1 MKLKKL
7 FAGVVAVAM
16 MATMSFPAFAA
27 RPTPTR
33 PTPNVGANGLVTITK
48 NYKVVGSED
57 KKAPAETF
65 NFTVTPGATIHT
77 ETGDVEKTVEKSE
90 ATTIPAMAANS
101 DKKTVEFTT
110 ALTADGT
117 GTFTVDVANL
127 NITKP
132 GIYYYTVTE
141 TAGNTAG
148 VDYAADPMIM
158 VITAGY
164 ADDDENSTLS
174 YWVGLH
180 DSKVFNDKN
189 KPFENTYTAGSL
201 NVTKKV
207 TGSLGN
213 KDKKFNID
221 VTFTA
226 PAGKTVNSTITY
238 VNNGEKTIAPA
249 AWKLNTTTN
258 KYEAT
263 VTVELAHKESVQF
276 NNIPKDVT
284 YIVEEQDYSREE
296 YTATYEEDSKSGTIA
311 NNVKSTTIT
320 NKRGDDTI
328 DTGVILDNAPYI
340 LMLTVVAAGA
350 MTLVIKKRREEE

>member
-16 MATMSFPAFAA
+16 MATMSFPAFA
-27 RPTPTR
+27 TR

-48 NYKVVGSED
+48 NYKVVGYEE

-65 NFTVTPGATIHT
+65 EFVVTPGATVN
-77 ETGDVEKTVEKSE
+77 GAEKTVEKSE

-101 DKKTVEFTT
+101 NKKTVAFT
-110 ALTADGT
+110 ALTEHGT

-127 NITKP
+127 NIKKP
-132 GIYYYTVTE
+132 GMYYYTVTE
-141 TAGNTAG
+141 TPSNTAG

-164 ADDDENSTLS
+164 ADDGEDSSLS
-174 YWVGLH
+174 YWVALH
-180 DSKVFNDKN
+180 DSTNYNDKN
-189 KPFENTYTAGSL
+189 SKFENTYTAGSL

-207 TGSLGN
+207 TGSLGD
-213 KDKKFNID
+213 KDKKFNVD

-226 PAGKTVNSTITY
+226 PAGKTVKSTITY
-238 VNNGEKTIAPA
+238 VNNGEKSIAPD

-258 KYEAT
+258 QYEAK
-263 VTVELAHKESVQF
+263 VTVELAHKGSVQF

-296 YTATYEEDSKSGTIA
+296 YTASYEGDKSGTIA

-340 LMLTVVAAGA
+340 LMLAVVAGGA

>member
-7 FAGVVAVAM
+7 FAGVVAAAM
-16 MATMSFPAFAA
+16 IATMSFPAFAA
-27 RPTPTR
+27 R

-48 NYKVVGSED
+48 NYKVVGSEE

-65 NFTVTPGATIHT
+65 NFTVTPGATVN
-77 ETGDVEKTVEKSE
+77 GAEKTVEKSE

-127 NITKP
+127 NIKKP

-180 DSKVFNDKN
+180 DSTNYNDKN
-189 KPFENTYTAGSL
+189 SKFENTYTAGSL

-207 TGSLGN
+207 TGSLGD
-213 KDKKFNID
+213 KDKKFNVD

-226 PAGKTVNSTITY
+226 PAGKTVKSTITY
-238 VNNGEKTIAPA
+238 VNNGEKSIAPA
-249 AWKLNTTTN
+249 AWTLNTTTN
-258 KYEAT
+258 QYEAT
-263 VTVELAHKESVQF
+263 VTVELAHKGFVQF

-296 YTATYEEDSKSGTIA
+296 YTATYEDSKSGTIA
-311 NNVKSTTIT
+311 NDVKSTTIT
-320 NKRGDDTI
+320 NQRGDDTI

-340 LMLTVVAAGA
+340 LMLAVVAAGA

>member
-16 MATMSFPAFAA
+16 MATMSFPAFA
-27 RPTPTR
+27 TR
-33 PTPNVGANGLVTITK
+33 PTPNVGSDGLVTITK

-226 PAGKTVNSTITY
+226 PAGKTVKSTITY

-258 KYEAT
+258 QYEAT
-263 VTVELAHKESVQF
+263 VTVELAHKGFVQF

-296 YTATYEEDSKSGTIA
+296 YTATYEDSKSGTIA
-311 NNVKSTTIT
+311 NDVKSTTIT
-320 NKRGDDTI
+320 NQRGDDTI
-328 DTGVILDNAPYI
+328 DTGVILDNAPYM
-340 LMLTVVAAGA
+340 LMLAVVAGGA

>member
-1 MKLKKL
+1 MRQ
-7 FAGVVAVAM
+7 
-16 MATMSFPAFAA
+16 
-27 RPTPTR
+27 RPFLLWR
-33 PTPNVGANGLVTITK
+33 LI
-48 NYKVVGSED
+48 
-57 KKAPAETF
+57 
-65 NFTVTPGATIHT
+65 
-77 ETGDVEKTVEKSE
+77 
-90 ATTIPAMAANS
+90 S

-148 VDYAADPMIM
+148 VDYAANPMIM

-164 ADDDENSTLS
+164 ADDGENSTLS

-180 DSKVFNDKN
+180 DSKEFNNKN

-213 KDKKFNID
+213 KDKKFKID

-226 PAGKTVNSTITY
+226 PAGKTVKSTITY
-238 VNNGEKTIAPA
+238 VNDGEKSIAPD
-249 AWKLNTTTN
+249 AWKLNTKTN
-258 KYEAT
+258 KYEAN
-263 VTVELAHKESVQF
+263 VTVELAHKGFVQF

-284 YIVEEQDYSREE
+284 YNVEEQDYSREE
-296 YTATYEEDSKSGTIA
+296 YTATYEETTKAGTITSD
-311 NNVKSTTIT
+311 VKSTTIT

-340 LMLTVVAAGA
+340 LMLAVVAGAA

>member
-7 FAGVVAVAM
+7 FAGVVAAAM
-16 MATMSFPAFAA
+16 IATMSFPAFAA
-27 RPTPTR
+27 R

-48 NYKVVGSED
+48 NYKVVGSEE

-65 NFTVTPGATIHT
+65 NFTVTPGATVN
-77 ETGDVEKTVEKSE
+77 GAEKTVEKSE

-101 DKKTVEFTT
+101 DEKTVAFT
-110 ALTADGT
+110 ALTEDGT

-141 TAGNTAG
+141 TPSNTAG

-180 DSKVFNDKN
+180 DSKEFNNKN

-296 YTATYEEDSKSGTIA
+296 YTATYEETTKAGTITSD
-311 NNVKSTTIT
+311 VKSTTIT

-340 LMLTVVAAGA
+340 LMLAVVAGGA

>member
-7 FAGVVAVAM
+7 FAGVVAAAM
-16 MATMSFPAFAA
+16 IATMSFPAFA
-27 RPTPTR
+27 TR

-48 NYKVVGSED
+48 KYTVTGSEE

-65 NFTVTPGATIHT
+65 TFTVTPGAKVN
-77 ETGDVEKTVEKSE
+77 GAEKTVEKSE
-90 ATTIPAMAANS
+90 ATTIPTMAANS
-101 DKKTVEFTT
+101 NEKTVAFT
-110 ALTADGT
+110 ALTEDGT

-141 TAGNTAG
+141 TPSNTAG

-164 ADDDENSTLS
+164 ADDGEDSTLS

-180 DSKVFNDKN
+180 DSTNYNDKN
-189 KPFENTYTAGSL
+189 SKFENTYTAGSL

-207 TGSLGN
+207 TGSLGD
-213 KDKKFNID
+213 KDKKFNVD

-226 PAGKTVNSTITY
+226 PAGKTVKSTITY
-238 VNNGEKTIAPA
+238 INNGEKSIAPG

-258 KYEAT
+258 QYEAK
-263 VTVELAHKESVQF
+263 VTVELAHKGSVQF

-284 YIVEEQDYSREE
+284 YIVEEQDYSSEE
-296 YTATYEEDSKSGTIA
+296 YTATYEGDKSGTIA

-340 LMLTVVAAGA
+340 LMLAVVAGGA

>member
-7 FAGVVAVAM
+7 FAGVVAAAM
-16 MATMSFPAFAA
+16 IATMSFPAFAA
-27 RPTPTR
+27 RS
-33 PTPNVGANGLVTITK
+33 TPNVGANGLVTITK
-48 NYKVVGSED
+48 NYKVVGSEG

-65 NFTVTPGATIHT
+65 NFTVTPGATVN
-77 ETGDVEKTVEKSE
+77 DAEKTVEKSE
-90 ATTIPAMAANS
+90 ATTIPAMEANS
-101 DKKTVEFTT
+101 DEKTVAFT
-110 ALTADGT
+110 ALTEDGT
-117 GTFTVDVANL
+117 GTFTVNVANL

-141 TAGNTAG
+141 TPSNTAG

-164 ADDDENSTLS
+164 ADDGEDSTLS

-180 DSKVFNDKN
+180 DSKEFNNKN

-201 NVTKKV
+201 KVTKKV

-226 PAGKTVNSTITY
+226 PAGKTVESTITY
-238 VNNGEKTIAPA
+238 VNNGEKSIAPA
-249 AWKLNTTTN
+249 AWTLNTTTN
-258 KYEAT
+258 QYEAT
-263 VTVELAHKESVQF
+263 VTVELAHKGFVQF

-284 YIVEEQDYSREE
+284 YIVEEQDYSSEE
-296 YTATYEEDSKSGTIA
+296 YTATYEDSKSGTIA
-311 NNVKSTTIT
+311 NDVKSTTIT
-320 NKRGDDTI
+320 NQRGDDTI

-340 LMLTVVAAGA
+340 LMLAVVAGGA

>member
-7 FAGVVAVAM
+7 FAGVVAAAM
-16 MATMSFPAFAA
+16 IATMSFPAFAA
-27 RPTPTR
+27 R

-48 NYKVVGSED
+48 NYKVVGSEE

-65 NFTVTPGATIHT
+65 NFTVTPGATVN
-77 ETGDVEKTVEKSE
+77 GAEKTVEKSE

-101 DKKTVEFTT
+101 DEKTVAFI
-110 ALTADGT
+110 ALTEDGT

-141 TAGNTAG
+141 TPSNTAG

-164 ADDDENSTLS
+164 ADDGEDSTLS

-180 DSKVFNDKN
+180 DSKEFNNKN

-201 NVTKKV
+201 KVTKKV

-226 PAGKTVNSTITY
+226 PAGKTVKSTITY
-238 VNNGEKTIAPA
+238 VNNGEKSIVPA
-249 AWKLNTTTN
+249 AWTLNTTTN
-258 KYEAT
+258 QYEAT
-263 VTVELAHKESVQF
+263 VTVELAHKGFVQF

-296 YTATYEEDSKSGTIA
+296 YTATYEDSKSGTIA
-311 NNVKSTTIT
+311 NDVKSTTIT
-320 NKRGDDTI
+320 NQRGDDTI
-328 DTGVILDNAPYI
+328 DTGVILDNAPYM
-340 LMLTVVAAGA
+340 LMLAVVAGGA

>member
-7 FAGVVAVAM
+7 FAGVVAAAM
-16 MATMSFPAFAA
+16 IATMSFPAFAA
-27 RPTPTR
+27 R

-48 NYKVVGSED
+48 NYKVVGSEE

-65 NFTVTPGATIHT
+65 NFTVTPGATVN
-77 ETGDVEKTVEKSE
+77 GAEKTVEKSE

-101 DKKTVEFTT
+101 DEKTVEFT
-110 ALTADGT
+110 ALTEDGT
-117 GTFTVDVANL
+117 GAFTVDVANL

-141 TAGNTAG
+141 TPSNTAG

-164 ADDDENSTLS
+164 ADDGEDSTLS

-180 DSKVFNDKN
+180 DSKEFNNKN

-201 NVTKKV
+201 KVTKKV

-226 PAGKTVNSTITY
+226 PAGKTVKSTITY
-238 VNNGEKTIAPA
+238 VNNGEKSIAPA
-249 AWKLNTTTN
+249 AWTLNTTTN
-258 KYEAT
+258 QYEAT
-263 VTVELAHKESVQF
+263 VTVELAHKGFVQF

-296 YTATYEEDSKSGTIA
+296 YTATYEDSKSGTIA
-311 NNVKSTTIT
+311 NDVKSTTIT
-320 NKRGDDTI
+320 NQRGDDTI

-340 LMLTVVAAGA
+340 LMLAVVAGGA

>member
-7 FAGVVAVAM
+7 FAGVVAAAM
-16 MATMSFPAFAA
+16 IATMSFPAFAA
-27 RPTPTR
+27 R

-48 NYKVVGSED
+48 NYKVVGSEE

-65 NFTVTPGATIHT
+65 NFTVTPGATVN
-77 ETGDVEKTVEKSE
+77 GAEKTVEKSE

-101 DKKTVEFTT
+101 DEKTVAFT
-110 ALTADGT
+110 ALTEDGT

-141 TAGNTAG
+141 TPSNTAG

-164 ADDDENSTLS
+164 ADDGEDSTLS

-180 DSKVFNDKN
+180 DSKEFNNKN

-201 NVTKKV
+201 KVTKKV

-296 YTATYEEDSKSGTIA
+296 YTATYEETTKAGTITSD
-311 NNVKSTTIT
+311 VKSTTIT

-340 LMLTVVAAGA
+340 LMLAVVAGGA

>member
-7 FAGVVAVAM
+7 FAGVVAAAM
-16 MATMSFPAFAA
+16 IATMSFPAFAA
-27 RPTPTR
+27 R

-48 NYKVVGSED
+48 NYKVVGSEE

-65 NFTVTPGATIHT
+65 EFVVTPGAKVN
-77 ETGDVEKTVEKSE
+77 GAEKTVEKSE

-101 DKKTVEFTT
+101 NKKTVAFT
-110 ALTADGT
+110 ALTEDGT

-127 NITKP
+127 NITQP
-132 GIYYYTVTE
+132 GMYYYTVTE
-141 TAGNTAG
+141 TPSNTAG
-148 VDYAADPMIM
+148 VDYAAKSMIM

-164 ADDDENSTLS
+164 ADDGEDSSLS
-174 YWVGLH
+174 YWAALH
-180 DSKVFNDKN
+180 DSTNYNDKN
-189 KPFENTYTAGSL
+189 SPFENTYTAGSL
-201 NVTKKV
+201 KVTKKV
-207 TGSLGN
+207 TGSLGD
-213 KDKKFNID
+213 KDKKFNVD

-226 PAGKTVNSTITY
+226 PAGKTVKSTITY
-238 VNNGEKTIAPA
+238 VNNGEKSIAPD

-258 KYEAT
+258 QYEAK
-263 VTVELAHKESVQF
+263 VTVELAHKGSVQF

-296 YTATYEEDSKSGTIA
+296 YTATYEGDKSGTIA
-311 NNVKSTTIT
+311 HDVKSTTIT

-340 LMLTVVAAGA
+340 LMLAVVAGGA

>member
-7 FAGVVAVAM
+7 FAGVVAAAM
-16 MATMSFPAFAA
+16 IATMSFPAFAA
-27 RPTPTR
+27 RPTT
-33 PTPNVGANGLVTITK
+33 NVDANGLVTITK
-48 NYKVVGSED
+48 NYKVVGSEE

-65 NFTVTPGATIHT
+65 NFTVIPGATVN
-77 ETGDVEKTVEKSE
+77 GAEKTVEKSE

-101 DKKTVEFTT
+101 DKKTVAFT
-110 ALTADGT
+110 ALTEDGT

-127 NITKP
+127 SITKP

-141 TAGNTAG
+141 TPSNTAG

-164 ADDDENSTLS
+164 ADDGENSTLS

-213 KDKKFNID
+213 KDKKFKID

-226 PAGKTVNSTITY
+226 PAGKTVKSTITY
-238 VNNGEKTIAPA
+238 VNDGEKSIAPA

-258 KYEAT
+258 KYEAN
-263 VTVELAHKESVQF
+263 VTVELAHKGFVQF

-284 YIVEEQDYSREE
+284 YNVEEQDYSREE
-296 YTATYEEDSKSGTIA
+296 YTATYEETTKAGTITSD
-311 NNVKSTTIT
+311 VKSTTIT

-340 LMLTVVAAGA
+340 LMLAVVAGGA

>member
-7 FAGVVAVAM
+7 FAGVVAAAM
-16 MATMSFPAFAA
+16 IATMSFPAFAA
-27 RPTPTR
+27 R

-48 NYKVVGSED
+48 NYKVVGSEE

-65 NFTVTPGATIHT
+65 NFTVTPGATVN
-77 ETGDVEKTVEKSE
+77 GAEKTVEKSE

-101 DKKTVEFTT
+101 DEKTVEFT
-110 ALTADGT
+110 ALTEEGT

-141 TAGNTAG
+141 TPSNTAG

-164 ADDDENSTLS
+164 ADDGEDSTLS

-180 DSKVFNDKN
+180 DSKEFNNKN

-201 NVTKKV
+201 KVTKKV

-226 PAGKTVNSTITY
+226 PAGKTVKSTITY
-238 VNNGEKTIAPA
+238 VNNGEKSIAPA
-249 AWKLNTTTN
+249 AWTLNTTTN
-258 KYEAT
+258 QYEAT
-263 VTVELAHKESVQF
+263 VTVELAHKGFVQF

-296 YTATYEEDSKSGTIA
+296 YTATYEDSKSGTIA
-311 NNVKSTTIT
+311 NDVKSTTIT
-320 NKRGDDTI
+320 NQRGDDTI
-328 DTGVILDNAPYI
+328 DTGVILDNAPYM
-340 LMLTVVAAGA
+340 LMLAVVAGGA

>member
-7 FAGVVAVAM
+7 FAGVVAAAM
-16 MATMSFPAFAA
+16 IATMSFPAFAT
-27 RPTPTR
+27 RPT
-33 PTPNVGANGLVTITK
+33 TPNVGANGLVTITK

-263 VTVELAHKESVQF
+263 VTVELAHKGSVQF

-284 YIVEEQDYSREE
+284 YIVEEQDYSGAE
-296 YTATYEEDSKSGTIA
+296 YTATYEGDKSGTIA
-311 NNVKSTTIT
+311 NDVKSTTIT
-320 NKRGDDTI
+320 NHKGDDNI

-340 LMLTVVAAGA
+340 LMLAVVAGAA

>member
-7 FAGVVAVAM
+7 FAGVVAAAM
-16 MATMSFPAFAA
+16 IATMSFPAFAA
-27 RPTPTR
+27 R

-48 NYKVVGSED
+48 NYKVVGSEE

-65 NFTVTPGATIHT
+65 NFTVTPGATVN
-77 ETGDVEKTVEKSE
+77 GAEKTVEKSE

-101 DKKTVEFTT
+101 NEKTVEFTT

-141 TAGNTAG
+141 TASDTAG
-148 VDYAADPMIM
+148 VDYAANPMIM

-164 ADDDENSTLS
+164 ADDGEDSTLS

-180 DSKVFNDKN
+180 DSKEFNNKN

-201 NVTKKV
+201 KVTKKV

-213 KDKKFNID
+213 KDKKFKVD
-221 VTFTA
+221 VTFAA
-226 PAGKTVNSTITY
+226 PAGKTVKSTITY
-238 VNNGEKTIAPA
+238 VNDGEKTIAPA
-249 AWKLNTTTN
+249 AWTLNTTTN
-258 KYEAT
+258 QYEAT
-263 VTVELAHKESVQF
+263 VTVELAHKGFVQF

-296 YTATYEEDSKSGTIA
+296 YTATYEDSKSGTIT
-311 NNVKSTTIT
+311 NDVKSTTIT
-320 NKRGDDTI
+320 NQRGDDTI

>member
-7 FAGVVAVAM
+7 FAGVVAAAM
-16 MATMSFPAFAA
+16 IATMSFPAFAA
-27 RPTPTR
+27 RPTP
-33 PTPNVGANGLVTITK
+33 NVDANGLVTITK
-48 NYKVVGSED
+48 NYKVVGSEE

-65 NFTVTPGATIHT
+65 NFTVTPGATVN
-77 ETGDVEKTVEKSE
+77 GDEKTVEKSE

-101 DKKTVEFTT
+101 DEKTVAFT
-110 ALTADGT
+110 ALTEDGT

-141 TAGNTAG
+141 TPSNTAG

-164 ADDDENSTLS
+164 ADDGEDSTLS

-180 DSKVFNDKN
+180 DSKEFNNKN

-201 NVTKKV
+201 KVTKKV

-226 PAGKTVNSTITY
+226 PAGKTVKSTITY
-238 VNNGEKTIAPA
+238 VNNGEKSIAPA
-249 AWKLNTTTN
+249 AWTLNTTTN
-258 KYEAT
+258 QYEAT
-263 VTVELAHKESVQF
+263 VTVELAHKGFVQF

-296 YTATYEEDSKSGTIA
+296 YTATYEDSKSGTIA
-311 NNVKSTTIT
+311 NDVKSTTIT
-320 NKRGDDTI
+320 NQRGDDTI

-340 LMLTVVAAGA
+340 LMLAVVAAGA